1 MSTRCHTIIIKGDDK
16 AYVYRHSDGYS
27 EDGAGYDLKTF
38 INYYKDNFET
48 WSVNDL
54 GVELENE
61 EYGFE
66 FENSGIHGDEDYIY
80 FIDMDKKTLE
90 CYEYSGDF
98 PESEIKE
105 KEKLVFK
112 KQF

>member
-1 MSTRCHTIIIKGDDK
+1 MSTRCHTIITKGEEK
-16 AYVYRHSDGYS
+16 SYVYRHCDGYP
-27 EDGAGYDLKTF
+27 DGAGEDLKTF

-66 FENSGIHGDEDYIY
+66 FENYGIHGDEDYIY

-90 CYEYSGDF
+90 CYEVIKDPSEVKENMDF
-98 PESEIKE
+98 VFNE
-105 KEKLVFK
+105 KF
-112 KQF
+112 